1 MLLRSAVRRKCGLVP
16 HPLQRILVAWT
27 ECLAT
32 LLCIVYFFIDTCM
45 GCVYDKVERT
55 DWHRSPLHCIMVAWT
70 ILVQSRGRRWSRS
83 SVWSMGL
90 AVGDKAPASLLSK
103 AGIQGKKAVV
113 FFYGAECVCRHRS
126 REASFVATPPHPHVC
141 LPCSSC

>member
-1 MLLRSAVRRKCGLVP
+1 MLYRS
-16 HPLQRILVAWT
+16 LVA
-27 ECLAT
+27 
-32 LLCIVYFFIDTCM
+32 FFALVGQASALRIAA
-45 GCVYDKVERT
+45 VAPSSRT
-55 DWHRSPLHCIMVAWT
+55 GAV
-70 ILVQSRGRRWSRS
+70 
-83 SVWSMGL
+83 SMGL